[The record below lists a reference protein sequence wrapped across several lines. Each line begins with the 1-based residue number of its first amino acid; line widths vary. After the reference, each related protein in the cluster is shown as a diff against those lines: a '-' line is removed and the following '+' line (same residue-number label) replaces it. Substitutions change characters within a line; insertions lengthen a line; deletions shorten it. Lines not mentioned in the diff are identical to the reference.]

1 MTKVNLTSKLENGVK
16 TVPKKS
22 VKITTRMQ
30 KDFTKIGRKK
40 STLQGV
46 SEVASKYQITE
57 KQARK
62 AMDEWISVQVT
73 ARYKDCSPQSMEDER
88 KLARAKRNYAA
99 TLRKTMRIK
108 KKFSNRRR
116 TW

>member
-1 MTKVNLTSKLENGVK
+1 
-16 TVPKKS
+16 
-22 VKITTRMQ
+22 MQ

-40 STLQGV
+40 STLHGAN
-46 SEVASKYQITE
+46 EIASKYQITE

-62 AMDEWISVQVT
+62 AMDEWVLAQVA
-73 ARYKDCSPQSMEDER
+73 ARYKDCNPQSMEEER
-88 KLARAKRNYAA
+88 KVAQAKRNYAA

-108 KKFSNRRR
+108 KKISNRHR

>member
-1 MTKVNLTSKLENGVK
+1 M
-16 TVPKKS
+16 PKKS
-22 VKITTRMQ
+22 GKITTRMQ

-40 STLQGV
+40 SILQGV

-99 TLRKTMRIK
+99 TLRKSMQIK
-108 KKFSNRRR
+108 KKISRHH
-116 TW
+116 WVW